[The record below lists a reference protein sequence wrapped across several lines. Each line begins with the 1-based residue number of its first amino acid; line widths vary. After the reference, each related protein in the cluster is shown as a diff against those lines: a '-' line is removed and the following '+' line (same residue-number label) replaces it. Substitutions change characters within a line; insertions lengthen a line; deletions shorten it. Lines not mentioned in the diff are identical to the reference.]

1 MTLDELNTLKEEAE
15 RCQREA
21 SRAKSLRD
29 KMASIR
35 NGEQPLMVA
44 YKGLGSWND
53 SIKSAIEGIINECG
67 HDLLRIVEMRQ
78 DAHVR
83 LKNEQAKQKLAALSA
98 ALGEHH
104 DNQ

>member
-1 MTLDELNTLKEEAE
+1 MTLDELNQLKKEAE

-21 SRAKSLRD
+21 SCAKTLRD
-29 KMASIR
+29 KMVSIR
-35 NGEQPLMVA
+35 NGEKPLMVA
-44 YKGLGSWND
+44 YKALSNWDD

-78 DAHVR
+78 DARAR
-83 LKNEQAKQKLAALSA
+83 LKSEQAKQKLAVISA

-104 DNQ
+104 DNR